1 LFSAPS
7 APLRDILFRLMPAYE
22 FVALDARGRQE
33 KGLLEGDTPRQVR
46 GMLRDR
52 GLTPLAL
59 HEVAETPVARQSLFQ
74 RGGWSHTELTLF
86 TRQLATLA
94 RSGLPLD
101 EALAA
106 VAQQSERKN
115 VKRVT
120 LGVRSGVI
128 EGSTLAQALG
138 QFPSVFPPL
147 FRATI
152 EAGEQSGKLDGVLER
167 LADYVERR
175 QALQQKIM
183 LAAIYP
189 AIMTVVAVGVV
200 ALLLTYVVPKVV
212 SVFADLD
219 AKLPLLARGLIALSD
234 FLREYGLG
242 ILVALIAGAILFANA
257 MRSDPFKRR
266 VHRVMLELPLVGR
279 LTRGNNTGRFTRT
292 LGILFGSGVPI
303 LDAMRIGTQVVSN
316 LPMRE
321 AIETATMRVREG
333 ASVNRSLAESGLFPP
348 ITLHLIASG
357 EASGRLDD
365 LLDRAAEQQEREVET
380 LVAAMMGLLEPALI
394 VTMGGIVFLIALA
407 ILLPIFDL
415 NQLVK

>member
-1 LFSAPS
+1 
-7 APLRDILFRLMPAYE
+7 MPAYE
-22 FVALDARGRQE
+22 FTALDARGRQE

-46 GMLRDR
+46 SMLRDR
-52 GLTPLAL
+52 GLTPLTVQ
-59 HEVAETPVARQSLFQ
+59 EVAEAHTQRRGALFQ

-86 TRQLATLA
+86 TRQLATLS

-106 VAQQSERKN
+106 VGQQAEQKN

-128 EGSTLAQALG
+128 EGRTLAQALG
-138 QFPSVFPPL
+138 EFPSVFPPL

-152 EAGEQSGKLDGVLER
+152 EAGESSGKLDGVLER

-175 QALQQKIM
+175 QALQQKLM

-189 AIMTVVAVGVV
+189 LILTVVAASVV

-212 SVFADLD
+212 AVFADLD
-219 AKLPLLARGLIALSD
+219 AQLPLLTRMLIATSD

-242 ILVALIAGAILFANA
+242 LLMLMIAGAFAFGYA
-257 MRSDPFKRR
+257 MRNDDFKRR
-266 VHRVMLELPLVGR
+266 VHRTMLRLPLVGR
-279 LTRGNNTGRFTRT
+279 LTRGNNTARFTRT

-303 LDAMRIGTQVVSN
+303 LDAMRIGTQVVAN
-316 LPMRE
+316 LPMRD
-321 AIETATMRVREG
+321 AIEAATMRVREG
-333 ASVNRSLAESGLFPP
+333 APLNKSLAESGLFPP

-365 LLDRAAEQQEREVET
+365 MLDRAAEQQEREVET
-380 LVAAMMGLLEPALI
+380 LVAAMMGLLEPLLI
-394 VTMGGIVFLIALA
+394 VTMGLIVFGIVMA

-415 NQLVK
+415 NQLIK